1 MASRFAAKFDARPLS
16 SPNLAPMIGV
26 LLAVFTVVA
35 TGSSVGLEKALAL
48 EIPGCHLRGPDAP
61 VPKAIQI
68 SFQRDGQAYV
78 GARRAASVAAAVAI
92 AVREARTHG
101 LDGVMLRADPDVRYE
116 VVAMAVRR
124 LDDAGVKAS
133 LISEDVY

>member
-1 MASRFAAKFDARPLS
+1 MASRSTAKFEARPMAT
-16 SPNLAPMIGV
+16 PNLAPMIGV

-35 TGSSVGLEKALAL
+35 AGSVGLDKALAL
-48 EIPGCHLRGPDAP
+48 DIPGCHLRAPDAP
-61 VPKAIQI
+61 VPKTIQI

-78 GARRAASVAAAVAI
+78 GANRAASVGAAVAV

-101 LDGVMLRADPDVRYE
+101 LDGVVLRADPDVRYE

-124 LDDAGVKAS
+124 LDDAGIKAS
-133 LISEDVY
+133 LLSEDIY